1 LLARSFTNLGG
12 VVRDLRLRR
21 RLTLRALA
29 SATELSESF
38 LSQFE
43 RGITDCSI
51 GSLRRLAEALGV
63 ELAQLFEIE
72 AGAKSRVLRAP
83 MRPIIAFGHAA
94 TKQLLTPIGPQNL
107 EVFSVSFEVGG
118 STGDH
123 QYTHGD
129 SDEFLLVQTGSVKLH
144 LANDV
149 LLLEGGDSISFR
161 SSVPHRVV
169 NAAPEPSVV
178 LWVIAPPSRGAV
190 PVQQSSA
197 EGGNAV

>member
-1 LLARSFTNLGG
+1 MLARSFSNLGPA
-12 VVRDLRLRR
+12 VRDLRLRR

-51 GSLRRLAEALGV
+51 ASLRRLAEALGV

-72 AGAKSRVLRAP
+72 AGAKSTVLREL
-83 MRPIIAFGHAA
+83 MRPTIAFGHAA
-94 TKQLLTPIGPQNL
+94 TKQLLTPIGPQNV
-107 EVFSVSFEVGG
+107 EIFSVRFEPGG
-118 STGDH
+118 STGDN

-129 SDEFLLVQTGSVKLH
+129 SDEFLLVQAGSVKLH

-149 LLLEGGDSISFR
+149 MLLETGDSISFR

-169 NAAPEPSVV
+169 NASAQPSVV
-178 LWVIAPPSRGAV
+178 LWAIAPPSRGAV
-190 PVQQSSA
+190 PVQPPSS
-197 EGGNAV
+197 GTGNAV